1 MINKTVV
8 IVGSLALLGVGAF
21 IYFKPKAIDKSMD
34 TLGDIADL
42 GGASG
47 TSGTNSA
54 GVANASSTSNSS
66 SIPADNTVVQTRD
79 KVTGELLKEP
89 IVKTLTNT
97 DIIAIQKLRD
107 DIIGNMGLLRKYKK
121 QSSRN
126 NLQADINNQF
136 NRLKEYGYSL
146 DTNNNL
152 IKIVPDYSGGDFY
165 KYDANKNSS
174 IGIKDVISPI
184 GRLFR

>member
-1 MINKTVV
+1 MVKKTVV

-21 IYFKPKAIDKSMD
+21 IYFKPKAIDKGM
-34 TLGDIADL
+34 GAL
-42 GGASG
+42 GGIGDS
-47 TSGTNSA
+47 SGTNSA
-54 GVANASSTSNSS
+54 GVGNASSAGNSG

-126 NLQADINNQF
+126 NVQADINNQF

-146 DTNNNL
+146 DTLNNL
-152 IKIVPDYSGGDFY
+152 IKIIPDYS
-165 KYDANKNSS
+165 S
-174 IGIKDVISPI
+174 
-184 GRLFR
+184 

>member
-21 IYFKPKAIDKSMD
+21 IYFKPKAIDKGMGA
-34 TLGDIADL
+34 LGDIV
-42 GGASG
+42 GEGG

-54 GVANASSTSNSS
+54 GAGNVSSTYNSG

-107 DIIGNMGLLRKYKK
+107 DIISNMGKLKKYKK

-126 NLQADINNQF
+126 NVQADINNQF
-136 NRLKEYGYSL
+136 SRLKEYGYSL
-146 DTNNNL
+146 DTLNNL
-152 IKIVPDYSGGDFY
+152 IKIIPDYSG
-165 KYDANKNSS
+165 
-174 IGIKDVISPI
+174 
-184 GRLFR
+184 

>member
-1 MINKTVV
+1 MVKKTVV

-34 TLGDIADL
+34 VLGDI
-42 GGASG
+42 GG
-47 TSGTNSA
+47 TSGTNSSSA
-54 GVANASSTSNSS
+54 GNTAPTSNSS

-107 DIIGNMGLLRKYKK
+107 DIISNMGLLRTYKK

-126 NLQADINNQF
+126 NVQADINNQF

-146 DTNNNL
+146 DTLNNL
-152 IKIVPDYSGGDFY
+152 IKIIPDYS
-165 KYDANKNSS
+165 S
-174 IGIKDVISPI
+174 
-184 GRLFR
+184 

>member
-21 IYFKPKAIDKSMD
+21 IYFKPKAIDEGMD
-34 TLGDIADL
+34 ALGDI
-42 GGASG
+42 GGVVG
-47 TSGTNSA
+47 TSGTNST
-54 GVANASSTSNSS
+54 G

-107 DIIGNMGLLRKYKK
+107 DIISNMGLLKRYKK

-126 NLQADINNQF
+126 NVQADINNQF
-136 NRLKEYGYSL
+136 SRLKEYGYSL
-146 DTNNNL
+146 DTLNNL
-152 IKIVPDYSGGDFY
+152 IKIIPDYSG
-165 KYDANKNSS
+165 
-174 IGIKDVISPI
+174 
-184 GRLFR
+184 